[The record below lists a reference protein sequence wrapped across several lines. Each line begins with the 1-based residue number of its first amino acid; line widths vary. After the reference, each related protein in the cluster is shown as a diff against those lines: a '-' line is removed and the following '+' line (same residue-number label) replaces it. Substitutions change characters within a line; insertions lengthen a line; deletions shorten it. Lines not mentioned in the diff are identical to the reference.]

1 MLVGHTDT
9 VSFEYT
15 AEVDVRY
22 TDIDTYGHVNNAT
35 YATYFEEARID
46 YLHDVVNCG
55 EALLSGSESGTGMV
69 IANLEVDY
77 IQPVQISDSVAV
89 AVRVPRLGEKSFPF
103 EYEVRTEDGVA
114 ATGETTVVTYD
125 RDTESSRPIPEDWR
139 DAITKFEGL

>member
-1 MLVGHTDT
+1 M
-9 VSFEYT
+9 SFEYT
-15 AEVDVRY
+15 TEVEVRY

-46 YLHDVVNCG
+46 YLEDVVG
-55 EALLSGSESGTGMV
+55 SDDALLSGSESGTGIV

-77 IQPVQISDSVAV
+77 LQPVQISDTVAV

-103 EYEVRTEDGVA
+103 EYEVRTDDGVA

-125 RDTESSRPIPEDWR
+125 RDTESSRSIPEDWR
-139 DAITKFEGL
+139 KKIAQFEGL

>member
-1 MLVGHTDT
+1 M
-9 VSFEYT
+9 SFEYT
-15 AEVDVRY
+15 TEVEVRY

-46 YLHDVVNCG
+46 YLYDVVDCG
-55 EALLSGSESGTGMV
+55 EALLSGSESGTGIV

-77 IQPVQISDSVAV
+77 LKPVQVSDTVAV

-125 RDTESSRPIPEDWR
+125 RNTESSRPIPETWR
-139 DAITKFEGL
+139 EAIEQFEGL

>member
-1 MLVGHTDT
+1 M
-9 VSFEYT
+9 SFEYT
-15 AEVDVRY
+15 AEVEVRY

-46 YLHDVVNCG
+46 YLDDVVDAD
-55 EALLSGSESGTGMV
+55 EALLSGGESGTGIV

-89 AVRVPRLGEKSFPF
+89 AVRIPRLGEKSFPF
-103 EYEVRTEDGVA
+103 EYEVRTDDGVA

-125 RDTESSRPIPEDWR
+125 RDAESSHPIPDDWR
-139 DAITKFEGL
+139 EQIAQFEGL

>member
-1 MLVGHTDT
+1 M
-9 VSFEYT
+9 SFEYMT
-15 AEVDVRY
+15 EVEIRY
-22 TDIDTYGHVNNAT
+22 ADIDTYGHVNNAT

-46 YLHDVVNCG
+46 YLYDVVDCG
-55 EALLSGSESGTGMV
+55 EALLSGSESGTGIV
-69 IANLEVDY
+69 IANLEVDFV
-77 IQPVQISDSVAV
+77 QPVRISDSVAV

-139 DAITKFEGL
+139 DAITQFEGL

>member
-1 MLVGHTDT
+1 M
-9 VSFEYT
+9 SFEYT
-15 AEVDVRY
+15 TEVEVRY

-46 YLHDVVNCG
+46 YLDDVVDAD
-55 EALLSGSESGTGMV
+55 EALLSGGESGTGIV

-103 EYEVRTEDGVA
+103 EYEVRTDDGVA

-125 RDTESSRPIPEDWR
+125 RDAESSRPIPDDWR
-139 DAITKFEGL
+139 AKIAQFEGL